1 MHLTA
6 WWRALLYCTLY
17 WSYRGFVENP
27 MDFVLS
33 THFWS
38 NFSPLVQWHSNID
51 IGRNSSATIE
61 HKKGHCGNT
70 EVLVVRCESTI
81 HREFLLSSY
90 TFLCFSH
97 GNLQMP
103 RTHVV
108 TGHAATI
115 VTRSEVRV
123 IAAKTES
130 LCEVRSRENGF
141 LTDPEVC
148 CLLGS
153 FYRSLWPIP
162 TCWPVRENIPFVDP
176 CRRNKFGNSCGKLR
190 TEQ

>member
-1 MHLTA
+1 M
-6 WWRALLYCTLY
+6 
-17 WSYRGFVENP
+17 
-27 MDFVLS
+27 
-33 THFWS
+33 
-38 NFSPLVQWHSNID
+38 QWHSNID

-81 HREFLLSSY
+81 HHEFLLSSY

-130 LCEVRSRENGF
+130 LCEVRCRENGF

-148 CLLGS
+148 CLFGS
-153 FYRSLWPIP
+153 FYRSLWHPLANSYLLACERKHPI
-162 TCWPVRENIPFVDP
+162 CGSLSQEQVRQLLWQVED
-176 CRRNKFGNSCGKLR
+176 
-190 TEQ
+190 